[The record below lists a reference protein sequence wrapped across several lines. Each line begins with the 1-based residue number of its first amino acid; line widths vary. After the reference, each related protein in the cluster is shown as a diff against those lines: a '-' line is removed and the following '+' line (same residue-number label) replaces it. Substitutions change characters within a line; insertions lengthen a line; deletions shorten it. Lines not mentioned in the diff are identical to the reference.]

1 MMSGFK
7 GFAAVLS
14 ALVMFGVLTAVP
26 ASATHW
32 KKGCHA
38 GMHYKHCKHHRHF
51 KHYKHRKLCKK
62 HW

>member
-38 GMHYKHCKHHRHF
+38 GMHYKHSCPSA
-51 KHYKHRKLCKK
+51 KHYMRNKR
-62 HW
+62 